1 MKLRYVYMAAM
12 LALAVPIASC
22 STVSKIAGLTVSQKE
37 VAVAVQA
44 FDGVKATAT
53 NILKLPDCT
62 ATQKAIKDGCITQ
75 SLGRTIV
82 ADVDA
87 GTAARNSLWVAS
99 KGTTEGIGVRA
110 AYDAVIAATAALN
123 NDIKG

>member
-1 MKLRYVYMAAM
+1 MKLRLLGSVVLMA
-12 LALAVPIASC
+12 LTLASC
-22 STVSKIAGLTVSQKE
+22 STVSKIAGFTVSQKQ

-123 NDIKG
+123 TDIKG

>member
-1 MKLRYVYMAAM
+1 MKLRALFGAAMLM
-12 LALAVPIASC
+12 LALASC
-22 STVSKIAGLTVSQKE
+22 STLNKIAGYTVSQKQ
-37 VAVAVQA
+37 VAVAVQG

-53 NILKLPDCT
+53 NVLNLPDCKEG
-62 ATQKAIKDGCITQ
+62 QKAIKDGCITQ

-110 AYDAVIAATAALN
+110 AYDAVVAATAALN
-123 NDIKG
+123 KDIKG